1 MADLLVRVLD
11 LLPGGVGELLFG
23 VCGLRRHP
31 LPAIIPASLP
41 AQICSYVSFIIPFY
55 GEIMFGVLVFLA
67 FCGGA
72 PVPPSSFLASF
83 HIHQWL
89 LVCQLPAHA
98 SCGHAGAKMAYSML
112 LRPLLLKYGKGGP
125 SPAGC

>member
-72 PVPPSSFLASF
+72 PVPPSSFLASPSPCTCMELW
-83 HIHQWL
+83 HVAL
-89 LVCQLPAHA
+89 LVAH
-98 SCGHAGAKMAYSML
+98 
-112 LRPLLLKYGKGGP
+112 PP
-125 SPAGC
+125 S